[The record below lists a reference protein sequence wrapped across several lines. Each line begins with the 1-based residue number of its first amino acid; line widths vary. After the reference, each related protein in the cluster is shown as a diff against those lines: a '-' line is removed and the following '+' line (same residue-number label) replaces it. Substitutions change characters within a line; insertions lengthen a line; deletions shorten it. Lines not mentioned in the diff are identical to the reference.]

1 MSRRLITT
9 QWPFRRALSLLVG
22 GSLTYAAFAYRKPLA
37 NDSRD
42 GKQWP
47 RTSKILTQPNPLR
60 EKHAEDE
67 NPPPEQTTTSTTS
80 SSDDD
85 IPLFDA
91 DPDNSAWGSLSE
103 RVENARAALNAIT
116 WSRVGDDIAD
126 FLLPDWTLD
135 LPGYFSKL
143 QRELEMAPGSLA
155 EEIWEEAQDPAL
167 NPEIARVAKVRI
179 SKDLCK
185 EEKMFR
191 RKRARYTTRALAKYL
206 GIPEADVD
214 PEDVPTIAVCGSGG
228 GLRALVAGTSSY
240 LSAQEAGLF
249 DCVTYTAGVS
259 GSCWAQALYYSTIG
273 NQSFGTLLHHLKRR
287 IGTHIAYPPAAL
299 SLLTAAPTNKFLL
312 SGILEKVKGD
322 PTAELGLVDV
332 YGILLAARL
341 LVPRGEL
348 GVDSRNLKLSNQQI
362 YVQDGAHPLPI
373 YTAVRHEI
381 PVEENEQGDVNGV
394 EAASP
399 ATKEKAKQ
407 EAWFQWFESTPYEL
421 WSEEIEAG
429 IPSWS
434 VGRQFHNGIGTM
446 RDNGLSVPELR
457 LPFMLGIW
465 GSAFCATLS
474 HYYKEIRPVVK
485 GVVGFGGIDD
495 LLEEKNDELIRVHPI
510 EPAAIPNYVLGLE
523 DQLPATAA
531 KSIFKS
537 DHLELADAGMSNNLP
552 IYPLLRPGRDVDIL
566 IAFDAS
572 ADIKT
577 ENWLSVADG
586 YARQRGIKGW
596 PVGAGWPKAEKPK
609 ATTADELD
617 AVEAMSA
624 QQAAGKIADAREEK
638 RKNPIE
644 AVNNSQPTDDKTG
657 NDDDEENP
665 TDPST
670 DLTYCNIW
678 VGTTLERTSTQEP
691 PPSKRLFASPSPS
704 PSSSSSPS
712 STSSSSDDE
721 DNWHLTSPH
730 AGLALIYFPFL
741 PNPSVTGVD
750 PNTSDFMSTW
760 NFIYTPEQIQKV
772 VSLARANFREGE
784 EKVKRVVRAVYERK
798 RARRLEAERRGLDTR
813 WRGRWKKEGDQ
824 FR

>member
-1 MSRRLITT
+1 MSHRLRLA
-9 QWPFRRALSLLVG
+9 QWSHCRALSLLLG
-22 GSLTYAAFAYRKPLA
+22 GSLTYGAFAYRKPYA
-37 NDSRD
+37 SDSSD

-47 RTSKILTQPNPLR
+47 RTSKTIIQHDSIIRNNG
-60 EKHAEDE
+60 KDE
-67 NPPPEQTTTSTTS
+67 RIHFENKLIPTTS
-80 SSDDD
+80 SSDED
-85 IPLFDA
+85 IPIFDA
-91 DPDNSAWGSLSE
+91 DPQSSAWTSLSNK
-103 RVENARAALNAIT
+103 VANARAALNAIIS
-116 WSRVGDDIAD
+116 SRVGDDIAD
-126 FLLPDWTLD
+126 FLLPDWALD

-155 EEIWEEAQDPAL
+155 EEIWEEAQDPSL
-167 NPEIARVAKVRI
+167 NPEIIRLAKVRI
-179 SKDLCK
+179 SKDLCE
-185 EEKMFR
+185 EEKMFKRER
-191 RKRARYTTRALAKYL
+191 RRHTTRALAKYL
-206 GIPEADVD
+206 GISEEDID
-214 PEDVPTIAVCGSGG
+214 PEDVPTIGMCGSGG

-273 NQSFGTLLHHLKRR
+273 KQDFGTLLYHLKRR
-287 IGTHIAYPPAAL
+287 IGIHIAYPPTAL
-299 SLLTAAPTNKFLL
+299 GLLTAAPTNKFLL
-312 SGILEKVKGD
+312 SGIVEKIKGD
-322 PTAELGLVDV
+322 PTAEFGLVDV
-332 YGILLAARL
+332 YGILLASRL

-348 GVDSRNLKLSNQQI
+348 GVDNRNLKLSNQQT
-362 YVQDGAHPLPI
+362 YVQGGAYPLPI

-381 PVEENEQGDVNGV
+381 PVEEKKPGNEIDAGI
-394 EAASP
+394 ASQ
-399 ATKEKAKQ
+399 ATKEKAKE
-407 EAWFQWFESTPYEL
+407 EAWFQWFECTPYEL
-421 WSEEIEAG
+421 WSEELEAG

-434 VGRQFHNGIGTM
+434 VGRQFRDGIGTV
-446 RDNGLSVPELR
+446 RDNGLSAPELR

-485 GVVGFGGIDD
+485 GIFGFGGIDD
-495 LLEEKNDELIRVHPI
+495 LLEEKNDELVKVHPI
-510 EPAAIPNYVLGLE
+510 APAAIPNYVLGLE
-523 DQLPATAA
+523 DQLPATTA

-617 AVEAMSA
+617 FAEAASV
-624 QQAAGKIADAREEK
+624 QQAAGKIADARGEK
-638 RKNPIE
+638 RKTLLE
-644 AVNNSQPTDDKTG
+644 AANTSQS
-657 NDDDEENP
+657 NDDNTGDEEDQND
-665 TDPST
+665 TSDSST

-678 VGTTLERTSTQEP
+678 VGATLERTSTKEP
-691 PPSKRLFASPSPS
+691 PPSKRLFT
-704 PSSSSSPS
+704 SSSQLPS
-712 STSSSSDDE
+712 STTSSSDNEGD
-721 DNWHLTSPH
+721 DWHLTSPN

-741 PNPSVTGVD
+741 PNPTVEGVD

-760 NFIYTPEQIQKV
+760 NFIYTPEQIEKV
-772 VSLARANFREGE
+772 VDLARANFREGE

-798 RARRLEAERRGLDTR
+798 KARRIETERRALDRR
-813 WRGRWKKEGDQ
+813 WRGRWKKDGDH

>member
-1 MSRRLITT
+1 MSRRFILN
-9 QWPFRRALSLLVG
+9 QWSYHRTLSLLLG
-22 GSLTYAAFAYRKPLA
+22 GSLTYGAFAYRKPLA
-37 NDSRD
+37 NDSTD

-47 RTSKILTQPNPLR
+47 RTPKIITQQRNSSA
-60 EKHAEDE
+60 KYGKDQAAFS
-67 NPPPEQTTTSTTS
+67 EQTTTSATS
-80 SSDDD
+80 PSDDD

-91 DPDNSAWGSLSE
+91 DTDSSAWASLSE

-116 WSRVGDDIAD
+116 WSRVSDDIAD
-126 FLLPDWTLD
+126 YLLPDWTLD

-155 EEIWEEAQDPAL
+155 DEIWEEAQDSTL
-167 NPEIARVAKVRI
+167 NPEIARLAKVRI
-179 SKDLCK
+179 SKDLCE
-185 EEKMFR
+185 EEKMFKQKR
-191 RKRARYTTRALAKYL
+191 RRYTTRALAKYL
-206 GIPEADVD
+206 GIPEVDVD
-214 PEDVPTIAVCGSGG
+214 PEDVPTIAMCGSGG

-240 LSAQEAGLF
+240 LSTQEAGLF

-273 NQSFGTLLHHLKRR
+273 NQNFGTLLHHLKRR
-287 IGTHIAYPPAAL
+287 IGTHIAYPPTAL

-312 SGILEKVKGD
+312 SGIVERIKGN
-322 PTAELGLVDV
+322 PTTDLGLVDI

-362 YVQDGAHPLPI
+362 YVQDGAYPLPI

-381 PVEENEQGDVNGV
+381 PVEENKPGNEKG
-394 EAASP
+394 EETASQ
-399 ATKEKAKQ
+399 ATKTKAKQ

-434 VGRQFHNGIGTM
+434 VGRKFQNGIGTV

-485 GVVGFGGIDD
+485 GLSGFGGIDD
-495 LLEEKNDELIRVHPI
+495 LLEEKNDELVKVHPI

-523 DQLPATAA
+523 NQLPVTAA

-537 DHLELADAGMSNNLP
+537 DRLELADAGMSNNLP

-596 PVGAGWPKAEKPK
+596 PVGAGWPKAENSK
-609 ATTADELD
+609 ATTAEELD
-617 AVEAMSA
+617 AVEAISA
-624 QQAAGKIADAREEK
+624 QQAAGKIADAREEE
-638 RKNPIE
+638 RKGPTE
-644 AVNNSQPTDDKTG
+644 AALASQLTDGKLG
-657 NDDDEENP
+657 KDENQESRQ
-665 TDPST
+665 DPPT
-670 DLTYCNIW
+670 DLTYCNVW

-691 PPSKRLFASPSPS
+691 PPSKRLFTSPSRFPS
-704 PSSSSSPS
+704 PSSSSSE
-712 STSSSSDDE
+712 DD
-721 DNWHLTSPH
+721 WHLTSPH

-750 PNTSDFMSTW
+750 PNTSEFMSTW
-760 NFIYTPEQIQKV
+760 NFIYTPEQIEKV
-772 VSLARANFREGE
+772 VSLARANFTEGE
-784 EKVKRVVRAVYERK
+784 EKVKKVVRAVYERK
-798 RARRLEAERRGLDTR
+798 RTRRLEAERKGLDRR
-813 WRGRWKKEGDQ
+813 WRGRWKKEGDH

>member
-1 MSRRLITT
+1 MSRRLISS
-9 QWPFRRALSLLVG
+9 QWSNSRALPLLLG
-22 GSLTYAAFAYRKPLA
+22 GSLTYGAFAYRKPHA
-37 NDSRD
+37 NDSSD
-42 GKQWP
+42 GKEWP
-47 RTSKILTQPNPLR
+47 KTSNIITQQRIPSDKHG
-60 EKHAEDE
+60 EKRSVLS
-67 NPPPEQTTTSTTS
+67 EQTPDSTTS

-91 DPDNSAWGSLSE
+91 DPHSSAWASLSN
-103 RVENARAALNAIT
+103 RVASARAALNAIK

-126 FLLPDWTLD
+126 FLLPDWAMD

-155 EEIWEEAQDPAL
+155 EEIWEEAQDPIL
-167 NPEIARVAKVRI
+167 NPEIARLAKVRI
-179 SKDLCK
+179 SKDLCE
-185 EEKMFR
+185 EEKIFKV
-191 RKRARYTTRALAKYL
+191 KRGRHTTRALAKYL
-206 GIPEADVD
+206 GIPEEDID
-214 PEDVPTIAVCGSGG
+214 PEDVPTIGMCGSGG

-249 DCVTYTAGVS
+249 GCVTYTAGVS

-273 NQSFGTLLHHLKRR
+273 KQDFSTLLHHLKKR
-287 IGTHIAYPPAAL
+287 IGTHIAYPPTAL
-299 SLLTAAPTNKFLL
+299 GLLTAAPTNKFLL
-312 SGILEKVKGD
+312 SGIVEKVKGD
-322 PTAELGLVDV
+322 PTADFGLVDV

-348 GVDSRNLKLSNQQI
+348 GVDSRNLKLSNQQTYI
-362 YVQDGAHPLPI
+362 QDGAHPLPI

-381 PVEENEQGDVNGV
+381 PVEENKPGNEKDAGI
-394 EAASP
+394 ASQ
-399 ATKEKAKQ
+399 ATKDKAKE

-421 WSEEIEAG
+421 WSEELEAG

-434 VGRQFHNGIGTM
+434 VGRQFQDGIGTV
-446 RDNGLSVPELR
+446 RNNGLSVPELR
-457 LPFMLGIW
+457 LPFLMGIW

-485 GVVGFGGIDD
+485 GMFGFGGIDD
-495 LLEEKNDELIRVHPI
+495 LLEEKNDELIKVHPI
-510 EPAAIPNYVLGLE
+510 SPAAIPNYVLGLE
-523 DQLPATAA
+523 GQLPATAA
-531 KSIFKS
+531 RSIFKS

-596 PVGAGWPKAEKPK
+596 PVGAGWPKAERPK
-609 ATTADELD
+609 ATTAEELD
-617 AVEAMSA
+617 FAETASV

-638 RKNPIE
+638 RKNLLE
-644 AVNNSQPTDDKTG
+644 ETNTTQSSDGKTDQ
-657 NDDDEENP
+657 DDDEQSP
-665 TDPST
+665 KDPST

-678 VGTTLERTSTQEP
+678 VGTTLERTSTKEP
-691 PPSKRLFASPSPS
+691 PPSKRLF
-704 PSSSSSPS
+704 
-712 STSSSSDDE
+712 TSSSQCPSTATSSSNNEDD
-721 DNWHLTSPH
+721 DWHLTSPN

-741 PNPSVTGVD
+741 PNPSVGGVD
-750 PNTSDFMSTW
+750 PNTSEFMSTW
-760 NFIYTPEQIQKV
+760 NFIYTPEQIEKV

-798 RARRLEAERRGLDTR
+798 KARRMETERRVLDRR
-813 WRGRWKKEGDQ
+813 WRGRWKKEGDH

>member
-1 MSRRLITT
+1 MSRRIISQRPYHRVLPI
-9 QWPFRRALSLLVG
+9 LLGVSLAYR
-22 GSLTYAAFAYRKPLA
+22 TFAYRKPLA
-37 NDSRD
+37 NDSSD
-42 GKQWP
+42 EKQWP
-47 RTSKILTQPNPLR
+47 RTSKILTQQRSLG
-60 EKHAEDE
+60 EKHGKPE
-67 NPPPEQTTTSTTS
+67 NALSEQTTTSTIS

-91 DPDNSAWGSLSE
+91 DPGSSAWASLSD

-116 WSRVGDDIAD
+116 WSRVGDDIAN

-155 EEIWEEAQDPAL
+155 EEIWEEAQDSTL
-167 NPEIARVAKVRI
+167 NPEIVRMAKVRV
-179 SKDLCK
+179 SKDLCE
-185 EEKMFR
+185 EEKMFKQKR
-191 RKRARYTTRALAKYL
+191 RRYTTRALAKYL
-206 GIPEADVD
+206 EIPEEELD

-259 GSCWAQALYYSTIG
+259 GSCWAQTLYYSTIG
-273 NQSFGTLLHHLKRR
+273 NQDFGTLLHHLKRR
-287 IGTHIAYPPAAL
+287 IGTHIAYPPTAL
-299 SLLTAAPTNKFLL
+299 GLLTAAPTNKFLL
-312 SGILEKVKGD
+312 SGIVEKLKGD
-322 PTAELGLVDV
+322 PTAELGLVDL

-348 GVDSRNLKLSNQQI
+348 GVDSRNLKLSNQQT

-381 PVEENEQGDVNGV
+381 PLEENKADDGKGV
-394 EAASP
+394 KTASP

-407 EAWFQWFESTPYEL
+407 EAWFQWFEFTPYEL
-421 WSEEIEAG
+421 WSEEVEAG

-434 VGRQFHNGIGTM
+434 VGRHFHNGIGSV

-485 GVVGFGGIDD
+485 GVLGFGGIDD
-495 LLEEKNDELIRVHPI
+495 LLEEKNDELIKVHPI
-510 EPAAIPNYVLGLE
+510 GPAAIPNYVLGLE

-531 KSIFKS
+531 KSIFQS

-577 ENWLSVADG
+577 ENWLSV
-586 YARQRGIKGW
+586 
-596 PVGAGWPKAEKPK
+596 PVGAGWPKADK
-609 ATTADELD
+609 ANATASKELD
-617 AVEAMSA
+617 AVEAASL
-624 QQAAGKIADAREEK
+624 QQAAGRIADAREEK
-638 RKNPIE
+638 RKTNTE
-644 AVNNSQPTDDKTG
+644 AATTSQSEYDQDK
-657 NDDDEENP
+657 ENP
-665 TDPST
+665 TNPST

-678 VGTTLERTSTQEP
+678 VGTTLERTSTREP
-691 PPSKRLFASPSPS
+691 PPSKRLFTSPS
-704 PSSSSSPS
+704 PSSSSSS
-712 STSSSSDDE
+712 STNDD

-730 AGLALIYFPFL
+730 AGLALVYFPFL
-741 PNPSVTGVD
+741 PNPSVAGVD

-760 NFIYTPEQIQKV
+760 NFIYTPEQIEKV
-772 VSLARANFREGE
+772 VSLARANFEEGKG
-784 EKVKRVVRAVYERK
+784 KVKRVVRAVYERK
-798 RARRLEAERRGLDTR
+798 RARRLAAERRGLDKR
-813 WRGRWKKEGDQ
+813 WRGRLKKEGDH